1 MYFITIKKCFT
12 IMTRK
17 CFHCGIHRKCPANN
31 KLYACYVIK
40 FPEWRP
46 IMVPLCHEFLS
57 GEKKAC
63 GDMKSSQFLQKEK
76 SGMFESLWLVFQLFF
91 FFLFFHL
98 AKSELFSVGVKTTQ
112 TVSCILT
119 LQTFYLI

>member
-1 MYFITIKKCFT
+1 MYFTTIKKCFT

-76 SGMFESLWLVFQLFF
+76 SGMFESLWLCFPTIIFF
-91 FFLFFHL
+91 P
-98 AKSELFSVGVKTTQ
+98 
-112 TVSCILT
+112 ILPFN
-119 LQTFYLI
+119 QI